1 MSLNFEAV
9 SSCDLPG
16 VQHFPLLTSPKD
28 LGGASLFWRRKGPIL
43 GLGIFA
49 FHSHPQT
56 GGICPV
62 LDSDALSSQAPTDMY
77 HPGREDDKLFLGR
90 ICMSS
95 SSPSGSAQ
103 WGPRQPEQLNC
114 SPHRG
119 RPTVPLELTSRR
131 CLGQKLFLGGP
142 RTLQLMELCGRPIC
156 VWQTASVHFPMGIF
170 GSYNFLQ

>member
-16 VQHFPLLTSPKD
+16 VQHFPLLTSPKG
-28 LGGASLFWRRKGPIL
+28 LGGASLFWRRKRPIL

-49 FHSHPQT
+49 FHSRPQT

-95 SSPSGSAQ
+95 SSPADSAR
-103 WGPRQPEQLNC
+103 WGQRQPEQLNC
-114 SPHRG
+114 SSPG
-119 RPTVPLELTSRR
+119 KASRA
-131 CLGQKLFLGGP
+131 P
-142 RTLQLMELCGRPIC
+142 RTDFQMLPRSDSGFR
-156 VWQTASVHFPMGIF
+156 S
-170 GSYNFLQ
+170 SFLEDRGPYS

>member
-1 MSLNFEAV
+1 MPLNFEAV
-9 SSCDLPG
+9 SNCDLPG

-28 LGGASLFWRRKGPIL
+28 LGGASLFWRRKRPIL

-49 FHSHPQT
+49 FHSRPQT

-95 SSPSGSAQ
+95 SSPAGSAR
-103 WGPRQPEQLNC
+103 WGPRQLNYS
-114 SPHRG
+114 SPG
-119 RPTVPLELTSRR
+119 KASRA
-131 CLGQKLFLGGP
+131 P
-142 RTLQLMELCGRPIC
+142 RTDFQMLPRSDSGVR
-156 VWQTASVHFPMGIF
+156 S
-170 GSYNFLQ
+170 SFLEDRGPCS